1 MFEFLHQEHN
11 YHHIFFV
18 FQDLI
23 ILDKLLKFVRIHEDY
38 DPIFRHDIIHH
49 CMLVEKMPERFDDE
63 DDFNYKTRL
72 LQCRRRMD
80 EQNRLGGCLIMAI
93 EQLEDLK
100 KRLEK

>member
-1 MFEFLHQEHN
+1 MENALN
-11 YHHIFFV
+11 
-18 FQDLI
+18 DLMKQLAVLLEI
-23 ILDKLLKFVRIHEDY
+23 NGSQKDKLLKFVRIHEDY

-80 EQNRLGGCLIMAI
+80 EQNRLGGCLLMVI
-93 EQLEDLK
+93 EEMEKLK

>member
-1 MFEFLHQEHN
+1 MENALN
-11 YHHIFFV
+11 
-18 FQDLI
+18 DLLKQLAVLLEI
-23 ILDKLLKFVRIHEDY
+23 NGSQKDKLLKFVRIHEDY

-49 CMLVEKMPERFDDE
+49 CMLVEKMPDRFDDE

-80 EQNRLGGCLIMAI
+80 EQNRLGGCLLMTI
-93 EQLEDLK
+93 EEMEKLK

>member
-1 MFEFLHQEHN
+1 MENALN
-11 YHHIFFV
+11 
-18 FQDLI
+18 DLLKQLAVLLEI
-23 ILDKLLKFVRIHEDY
+23 NGSQKDKLLKFVRIHEDY

-63 DDFNYKTRL
+63 DDFDYKTRL

>member
-1 MFEFLHQEHN
+1 MEKALN
-11 YHHIFFV
+11 
-18 FQDLI
+18 DLLKQLAVLLEI
-23 ILDKLLKFVRIHEDY
+23 NGSQKDKLLKFVRIHEDY

-49 CMLVEKMPERFDDE
+49 CMMVEKMPERFDDE

-80 EQNRLGGCLIMAI
+80 EQNRLGGCLLMTI
-93 EQLEDLK
+93 EEMEKLK

>member
-1 MFEFLHQEHN
+1 MENALN
-11 YHHIFFV
+11 
-18 FQDLI
+18 DLLKQLAVLLEI
-23 ILDKLLKFVRIHEDY
+23 NGSQKDKLLKFVRIHEDY

>member
-1 MFEFLHQEHN
+1 MENALN
-11 YHHIFFV
+11 
-18 FQDLI
+18 DLLKQLAVLLEI
-23 ILDKLLKFVRIHEDY
+23 NGSQKDKLLKFVRIHEDY

-63 DDFNYKTRL
+63 DDFSYKTRL

>member
-1 MFEFLHQEHN
+1 MENALN
-11 YHHIFFV
+11 
-18 FQDLI
+18 DLLKQLAVLLEI
-23 ILDKLLKFVRIHEDY
+23 NGSQKDKLLKFVRIHEDY

-80 EQNRLGGCLIMAI
+80 EQNRLGGCLLMTIQEM
-93 EQLEDLK
+93 EKLK
-100 KRLEK
+100 KRFEK

>member
-1 MFEFLHQEHN
+1 MENALN
-11 YHHIFFV
+11 
-18 FQDLI
+18 DLLKQLAVLLEI
-23 ILDKLLKFVRIHEDY
+23 NGSQKDKLLKFVRIHEDY

-80 EQNRLGGCLIMAI
+80 EQNRLGGCLLMTIQEM
-93 EQLEDLK
+93 EKLK

>member
-1 MFEFLHQEHN
+1 MENALN
-11 YHHIFFV
+11 
-18 FQDLI
+18 DLLKQLAVLLEI
-23 ILDKLLKFVRIHEDY
+23 NGSQKDKLLKFVRIHEDY

-80 EQNRLGGCLIMAI
+80 EQNRLGGCLLMTI
-93 EQLEDLK
+93 EEMEKLK

>member
-1 MFEFLHQEHN
+1 MEKALN
-11 YHHIFFV
+11 
-18 FQDLI
+18 DLLKQLAVLLEI
-23 ILDKLLKFVRIHEDY
+23 NGSQKEKLLEFVRSHEDY

-49 CMLVEKMPERFDDE
+49 CMLVEKLPGRFDGE
-63 DDFNYKTRL
+63 NDFDYKTRL

-100 KRLEK
+100 KQLEK

>member
-1 MFEFLHQEHN
+1 MENALN
-11 YHHIFFV
+11 
-18 FQDLI
+18 DLLKQLAVLLEI
-23 ILDKLLKFVRIHEDY
+23 NSSQKDKLLKFVRIHEDY

>member
-1 MFEFLHQEHN
+1 MEKALN
-11 YHHIFFV
+11 
-18 FQDLI
+18 DLLKQLAVLLEI
-23 ILDKLLKFVRIHEDY
+23 NGSQKDKLLKFVRIHEDY

>member
-1 MFEFLHQEHN
+1 MENAHN
-11 YHHIFFV
+11 
-18 FQDLI
+18 DLLKQLAVLLEI
-23 ILDKLLKFVRIHEDY
+23 NGSQKDKLLKFVRIHEDY

>member
-1 MFEFLHQEHN
+1 MENALN
-11 YHHIFFV
+11 
-18 FQDLI
+18 DLLKQLAVLLEI
-23 ILDKLLKFVRIHEDY
+23 NGSQKDKLLKFVRIHEDY

-63 DDFNYKTRL
+63 DDFIYKTRL

>member
-1 MFEFLHQEHN
+1 MENALN
-11 YHHIFFV
+11 
-18 FQDLI
+18 DLLKQLAVLLEI
-23 ILDKLLKFVRIHEDY
+23 NGSQKEKLLGFVRSHEDY

-49 CMLVEKMPERFDDE
+49 CMLVEKMPERFDDD

>member
-1 MFEFLHQEHN
+1 MENALN
-11 YHHIFFV
+11 
-18 FQDLI
+18 DLLKQLAVLLEI
-23 ILDKLLKFVRIHEDY
+23 NGSQKDKLLKFVRSHEDY
-38 DPIFRHDIIHH
+38 DPMFRHDIIHH

-80 EQNRLGGCLIMAI
+80 EQNRLGGCLLMVI
-93 EQLEDLK
+93 EEMEKLK

>member
-1 MFEFLHQEHN
+1 MENALN
-11 YHHIFFV
+11 
-18 FQDLI
+18 DLLKQLAVLLEI
-23 ILDKLLKFVRIHEDY
+23 NGSQKDKLLKFVRIHEDY

-80 EQNRLGGCLIMAI
+80 EQNRLGGCLLMVT
-93 EQLEDLK
+93 EEMEKLK

>member
-1 MFEFLHQEHN
+1 MENALN
-11 YHHIFFV
+11 
-18 FQDLI
+18 DLLKQLAVLLEI
-23 ILDKLLKFVRIHEDY
+23 NGSQKDKLLKLVRIHEDY

-49 CMLVEKMPERFDDE
+49 CMMVEKMPERFDDE

-80 EQNRLGGCLIMAI
+80 EQNRLGGCLLMVI
-93 EQLEDLK
+93 EEMEKLK

>member
-1 MFEFLHQEHN
+1 MENALN
-11 YHHIFFV
+11 
-18 FQDLI
+18 DLLKQLAVLLEI
-23 ILDKLLKFVRIHEDY
+23 NGSQKEKLLGFVRSHEDY

>member
-1 MFEFLHQEHN
+1 MENALN
-11 YHHIFFV
+11 
-18 FQDLI
+18 DLLKQLAVLLEI
-23 ILDKLLKFVRIHEDY
+23 NGSQKDKLLKFVRIHEDY

-80 EQNRLGGCLIMAI
+80 EQNRLGGCLLMVI
-93 EQLEDLK
+93 EEMEKLK

>member
-1 MFEFLHQEHN
+1 MENALN
-11 YHHIFFV
+11 
-18 FQDLI
+18 DLLKQLAVLLGI
-23 ILDKLLKFVRIHEDY
+23 NGSQKDKLLKFVRIHEDY

>member
-1 MFEFLHQEHN
+1 MEKALN
-11 YHHIFFV
+11 
-18 FQDLI
+18 DLLKQLAVLLEI
-23 ILDKLLKFVRIHEDY
+23 NGSQKEKLLGFVRSHEDY
-38 DPIFRHDIIHH
+38 DPIFRHDIVHH

-80 EQNRLGGCLIMAI
+80 EQNRLGGCLLMVI
-93 EQLEDLK
+93 EEMEKLK

>member
-1 MFEFLHQEHN
+1 MENALN
-11 YHHIFFV
+11 
-18 FQDLI
+18 DLLKQLAVLLEI
-23 ILDKLLKFVRIHEDY
+23 NGSQKDKLLKFVRIDEGY
-38 DPIFRHDIIHH
+38 GASLRHDIIHH

-63 DDFNYKTRL
+63 DDLNYKTRL

>member
-1 MFEFLHQEHN
+1 MENALN
-11 YHHIFFV
+11 
-18 FQDLI
+18 DLLKQLAVLLEI
-23 ILDKLLKFVRIHEDY
+23 NGSQKDKLLKFVRIHEDY

-49 CMLVEKMPERFDDE
+49 CMMVEKMPERFDDE

-80 EQNRLGGCLIMAI
+80 EQNRLGGCLLMVI
-93 EQLEDLK
+93 EEMEKLK